1 MFKETHKV
9 VGGGVGLVWGRE
21 LNTATT
27 DGFIFL
33 IRKQTLLRS
42 LSGHPEAGYS
52 WVMTKPTFQ
61 NRMATMW
68 AEHLEPA
75 ELEPSGQMF
84 PSKFLVQFSPITKP
98 TTKKKKKP
106 TTWSCSLSPYR
117 TVLVI
122 YGPRSELLLLPPGGF
137 PSSFTIY
144 PSSIANFALLCLCTQ
159 PGLHTCM
166 YSLKSMCY
174 FQTNW

>member
-1 MFKETHKV
+1 M

-84 PSKFLVQFSPITKP
+84 PSKFLVQFSPI
-98 TTKKKKKP
+98 KKP
-106 TTWSCSLSPYR
+106 TTWSVQPVSPLDSVSDLRAKVRAPTSPFWGFSFQLHHLPQFYRQLCSALSM
-117 TVLVI
+117 
-122 YGPRSELLLLPPGGF
+122 
-137 PSSFTIY
+137 
-144 PSSIANFALLCLCTQ
+144 
-159 PGLHTCM
+159 HTTRLAHM
-166 YSLKSMCY
+166 HV
-174 FQTNW
+174 